1 MANIRLDL
9 NDKNE
14 STVYL
19 NEDRAPITVSA
30 SHNIA
35 HMGRDDIEC
44 QHRYYIDFEF
54 HNGNRTGFVYDD
66 EDQRNVDLRYVL
78 NQLDEL
84 LGIEINK
91 EEF

>member
-9 NDKNE
+9 SDKNE

-19 NEDRAPITVSA
+19 NEDRAPIAVST
-30 SHNIA
+30 NNRIV

-44 QHRYYIDFEF
+44 QHRYRIDFEF

>member
-9 NDKNE
+9 SDKNE

-19 NEDRAPITVSA
+19 NEDRAPIAVST
-30 SHNIA
+30 NNRIV

-44 QHRYYIDFEF
+44 QHRYRIDFEF

-66 EDQRNVDLRYVL
+66 EDQRNVDLRYIL